1 MDAAAHRFEQHFCVR
16 ECRRVLSLLWA
27 TGEEKAICVAVSGG
41 ADSVALLRV
50 LCGLYPVEKRH
61 CLKDLHFNHHLRG
74 EESDRGEQFVR
85 RICREWGVDCVVG
98 GTDVAAS
105 AKGSGLS
112 VEMQA
117 RECRYHFFSEQPQ
130 RLGAS
135 FIFMGHHGGDQLELF
150 FLRLLRGASVEGL
163 RGMRPI
169 NEFPFSNQQDIRIV
183 RPFLNCTHQE
193 LTDFLR
199 SENLSWVEDST
210 NSEQDARRNKIRH
223 SLLPLLEEIQPGV
236 SQTLSRTM
244 EILGVESDFLEQSLE
259 RQRKICSDFETW
271 HPALQRRAVAKELIR
286 LGFIP
291 TFESVEFLVKNP
303 ECAHSCRGI
312 NLYRKK
318 NSAVLILPK
327 EIMCW
332 DDDQVTVDLMPNDVR
347 EIALSGNVALRCE
360 VLPREKAGE
369 ISQKS
374 DNQELFDFSAVGS
387 PIVFRHWRKGDYFQ
401 PIGMAHP
408 KKLQDIFVNQKII
421 HDQRHQLWLAEDQ
434 NGDIFWV
441 QNLRIGEKHKL
452 RQDTNWVLRLTF
464 LS

>member
-16 ECRRVLSLLWA
+16 ECRRVLSLLYPA
-27 TGEEKAICVAVSGG
+27 GEWKTCGIAVSGG

-50 LCGLYPVEKRH
+50 LCGLYPAEKRH
-61 CLKDLHFNHHLRG
+61 CLKVLHFNHHLRG
-74 EESDRGEQFVR
+74 EESDRDEKFVQS
-85 RICREWGVDCVVG
+85 ISKEWGVDCVVG
-98 GTDVAAS
+98 EKDVAAS
-105 AKGSGLS
+105 ARESGLS

-117 RECRYHFFSEQPQ
+117 RECRYHFFSEQLQ
-130 RLGAS
+130 CLGAS
-135 FIFMGHHGGDQLELF
+135 FIFMGHHSGDQLELF

-169 NEFPFSNQQDIRIV
+169 SEFPFLNQQDIRIV

-210 NSEQDARRNKIRH
+210 NSKQDAYRNKIRH
-223 SLLPLLEEIQPGV
+223 SLLPFLEEIQPGV
-236 SQTLSRTM
+236 FQTLSRTM

-259 RQRKICSDFETW
+259 RQRKICSNFETW

-291 TFESVEFLVKNP
+291 TFESVEFLVRNP
-303 ECAHSCRGI
+303 ECVHSCQGR
-312 NLYRKK
+312 NLYRKR
-318 NSAVLILPK
+318 NSAILILQK
-327 EIMCW
+327 ETTCW
-332 DDDQVTVDLMPNDVR
+332 DDDQVIVDLMPNDVR
-347 EIALSGNVALRCE
+347 EIVLLGNVVLRCE

-374 DNQELFDFSAVGS
+374 DSQELFDFSAVGS
-387 PIVFRHWRKGDYFQ
+387 PIVFRHWRKGDHFQ

-408 KKLQDIFVNQKII
+408 QKLQDIFVNQKII

-452 RQDTNWVLRLTF
+452 RQDTSWVLRLTF